1 MEADLFFYQLLKQ
14 LPETLFALLGKPL
27 AQAAHYRF
35 DSLEIK
41 KSYRIDGVQVPDRA
55 DLPVYFVEVQFRRE
69 PTLYANLFAKVFSY
83 LEANDPGQDWM
94 AVAIFPSRAFEP
106 KQRAPYGDLLG
117 SPRVRRFYLNELSIS
132 NEAPPGLTI
141 LRLATI
147 DRSEARKLVAN
158 LFERASQDPDC
169 ERADTIVRLTEEVLI
184 RRFHELDR
192 EEIRR
197 MFKLHDIRK
206 TRVWQEA
213 REEGLE
219 EGVEKGIEKGI
230 EQGRALAKQELVKRL
245 RESGLT
251 PKEIARLMGISLSEV
266 RRLSGR

>member
-1 MEADLFFYQLLKQ
+1 
-14 LPETLFALLGKPL
+14 
-27 AQAAHYRF
+27 
-35 DSLEIK
+35 
-41 KSYRIDGVQVPDRA
+41 
-55 DLPVYFVEVQFRRE
+55 
-69 PTLYANLFAKVFSY
+69 
-83 LEANDPGQDWM
+83 
-94 AVAIFPSRAFEP
+94 
-106 KQRAPYGDLLG
+106 
-117 SPRVRRFYLNELSIS
+117 VRRFYLNELSIS

-219 EGVEKGIEKGI
+219 EGIEKGIEKGI

-251 PKEIARLMGISLSEV
+251 PKEIAHLMGISLSEV